1 MNLIENVSRQV
12 SPHRSS
18 LHVSR
23 RGFLQAALASGAFVL
38 SVRFIPQPLFAAEG
52 ETAPAFDPS
61 VWMSIASDGT
71 VTIVAH
77 RSEMGCGSRTALPL
91 IVADELDADWSR
103 VKIDQAIGDPKYG
116 EQDTDGSHSVRSNF
130 DLMRRVG
137 ATGRVML
144 ISAAAAQWGVP
155 QAECTT
161 EPHFVVHKASGR
173 KLGYGDLAAAAAKLP
188 VPREENLPLPLKKRS
203 EWRYIGKESN
213 TLFDLPEIVTG
224 QAIFGMDATMPGM
237 VFASV
242 EHPPVLGQK
251 IKSYDDKAALKV
263 AGVQKTLTID
273 TFKPPHQF
281 QPLGGVA
288 VIADSTWAAFQG
300 RKGLK
305 IEWESS
311 PHSVYNS
318 APFRKTLEA
327 TSRQPGKVVRN
338 VGDVDAAFA
347 KAGEPGIKIVE
358 AEFYTPHLAH
368 VSMEPP
374 VAVAEYRNGKVL
386 AWAPTQNPQAV
397 QETIASVLGIKKE
410 DVICH
415 VTLLGGGFGRKSKP
429 DQVAEAAVLS
439 KKLGKPVKVVWSRED
454 DIHFDFFHS
463 VAAMY
468 MKAAIGR
475 DGKPTAWLQR
485 TVYPPIGS
493 TFDASARYADDEM
506 GLGWNNLPFDIPNH
520 RAENGPADF
529 HVRIGWLRSVA
540 NIYHAFAIHSFAD
553 ELAHNANKDSVEYL
567 LDLIGPPRIVKL
579 DLTGDEAEDAKT
591 YPLDTARLR
600 RVVEVAAEKSGWG
613 KKPLGKGR
621 GMGIAAHRSF
631 LTYVATVVEVEVD
644 NRGQVHIPNVW
655 TAVDAGTI
663 VSPDNVRNQFEG
675 AAVFGTSLALFGEI
689 TATNG
694 VIDQSNFNN
703 FQVARMNRAPQ
714 HVDVTIVESEAP
726 PAGVGEPGVPPF
738 APALCNAIF
747 AATGKRVRE
756 LPLSKT
762 KLV

>member
-1 MNLIENVSRQV
+1 MKLIENVSANVNR
-12 SPHRSS
+12 PI
-18 LHVSR
+18 SR
-23 RGFLQAALASGAFVL
+23 RGFLHAALVSGAFVL
-38 SVRFIPQPLFAAEG
+38 SARFVPEPLWAAEG
-52 ETAPAFDPS
+52 EAAAPAFEPS
-61 VWMSIASDGT
+61 LWMSIAPDGT

-91 IVADELDADWSR
+91 VVADELDADWSKVR
-103 VKIDQAIGDPKYG
+103 IEQAIGDPKYG
-116 EQDTDGSHSVRSNF
+116 DQDTDGSHSVRSNF
-130 DLMRRVG
+130 HLMRQVG

-144 ISAAAAQWGVP
+144 IGAAAAQWGVSP
-155 QAECTT
+155 KECTT
-161 EPHFVVHKASGR
+161 EPHFVVHRASGR
-173 KLGYGDLAAAAAKLP
+173 KLGYGEVAAAAAQLP
-188 VPREENLPLPLKKRS
+188 VPKKKDVPLKSRA

-213 TLFDLPEIVTG
+213 SLFDLPEIVTG

-237 VFASV
+237 VYASI

-251 IKSYDDKAALKV
+251 IKSYDDKSALKV
-263 AGVQKTLTID
+263 PGVRKTLMID

-288 VIADSTWAAFQG
+288 VIADNTWAAFKG
-300 RKGLK
+300 RKSLK
-305 IEWESS
+305 IEWDIHSS

-338 VGDVDAAFA
+338 VRDVDAAFA
-347 KAGEPGIKIVE
+347 KGGKIIE
-358 AEFYTPHLAH
+358 AEYYTPHLAH

-374 VAVAEYRNGKVL
+374 VAVAEYRDGKVL

-397 QETIASVLGIKKE
+397 QETIAGVLGIKKE
-410 DVICH
+410 DVTCH

-439 KKLGKPVKVVWSRED
+439 KQLGKPVKVVWSRED

-468 MKAAIGR
+468 MKAAVGP

-485 TVYPPIGS
+485 TVYPPIDS
-493 TFDASARYADDEM
+493 TFNASATYADDEM

-520 RAENGPADF
+520 RAENGPADY

-553 ELAHNANKDSVEYL
+553 ELAKAANKDSVEYL
-567 LDLIGPPRIVKL
+567 LDLIGPPRIVNL
-579 DLTGDEAEDAKT
+579 DLKGDEAEDARN
-591 YPLDTARLR
+591 YPLDTGRLR
-600 RVVEVAAEKSGWG
+600 RVVEIAAEKSGWG
-613 KKPLGKGR
+613 KRAMDMGKGH

-644 NRGQVHIPNVW
+644 SKGQVHIPNVW

-663 VSPDNVRNQFEG
+663 VSPDNIRNQFEG

-694 VIDQSNFNN
+694 VIDQSNFHN
-703 FQVARMNRAPQ
+703 FQITRMNRAPRNIEV
-714 HVDVTIVESEAP
+714 HIVESEAR

-738 APALCNAIF
+738 APALYNAVF
-747 AATGKRVRE
+747 GATGKRVRE

-762 KLV
+762 KLA